1 MDFYKKFFLITLTIV
16 VAVIFV
22 VKFTLSSLENK
33 IMEISKSDRFY
44 NFISQRLKYELNRH
58 SSKELSEDEVDF
70 YSRELNKI
78 LVKWKPV
85 IDKLN
90 IENSK

>member
-1 MDFYKKFFLITLTIV
+1 MDFYKKFFLVTLTIV

-58 SSKELSEDEVDF
+58 SSKELSEDEVNF
-70 YSRELNKI
+70 YSKEFNKI

>member
-16 VAVIFV
+16 VAVIFII
-22 VKFTLSSLENK
+22 KFTLSSLENK
-33 IMEISKSDRFY
+33 IIEISKSDRFY

>member
-1 MDFYKKFFLITLTIV
+1 MDFYKKFFLVTLTIV

-22 VKFTLSSLENK
+22 IKFTLSSLENK

>member
-1 MDFYKKFFLITLTIV
+1 MDFYKKFFLVTLTIV

-58 SSKELSEDEVDF
+58 SSKELSEDEVNF
-70 YSRELNKI
+70 YSKEFNKI
-78 LVKWKPV
+78 LGKWKPV

>member
-1 MDFYKKFFLITLTIV
+1 MEFYKKFFLITLTII

-22 VKFTLSSLENK
+22 VKFTLASLENK
-33 IMEISKSDRFY
+33 IIEISKSDRFY
-44 NFISQRLKYELNRH
+44 NFISQRFKYELNRH
-58 SSKELSEDEVDF
+58 SSKKLSEDEINF
-70 YSRELNKI
+70 YSKELNEI

>member
-16 VAVIFV
+16 VAIIFA

-33 IMEISKSDRFY
+33 IMEISKSERFY
-44 NFISQRLKYELNRH
+44 NFMSQRFKYELNRH

-70 YSRELNKI
+70 YSKELNKI

>member
-1 MDFYKKFFLITLTIV
+1 MDFYRIFFLVTLTIV
-16 VAVIFV
+16 VAVIFT

-44 NFISQRLKYELNRH
+44 NFINQRFKYELNRY
-58 SSKELSEDEVDF
+58 SSKELSEDEVVF
-70 YSRELNKI
+70 YSKELNKI

>member
-1 MDFYKKFFLITLTIV
+1 MDVYRKFFLITLTIV

-33 IMEISKSDRFY
+33 IMEISKSDRFH
-44 NFISQRLKYELNRH
+44 NFISQRFKYELNRH
-58 SSKELSEDEVDF
+58 SSKELSEDEVNY
-70 YSRELNKI
+70 YSKEFNKI

>member
-1 MDFYKKFFLITLTIV
+1 MDFYKKIFFITLTIV